1 MLCCKSS
8 KVIIT
13 LYLALVR
20 LCLEGC
26 VQFWAPHYK
35 KDIEALECVQKRAMK
50 QWGCGAQILRGTAE
64 GIGIVQSREEEAQ
77 GRPYCSL

>member
-8 KVIIT
+8 KVIIP

-35 KDIEALECVQKRAMK
+35 KDMEALECVQRRVVE
-50 QWGCGAQILRGTAE
+50 LRGIWST
-64 GIGIVQSREEEAQ
+64 
-77 GRPYCSL
+77 SLMGSS